1 MPRELITIPSDYKD
15 IIEDQD
21 EYARP
26 PQESGILYEVDHQL
40 TNGEID

>member
-1 MPRELITIPSDYKD
+1 M
-15 IIEDQD
+15 IEDQD

-26 PQESGILYEVDHQL
+26 PQESGTLYEVDHPL